1 MIISSLPQGV
11 QGRYGHIM
19 PLTPLVLI
27 PWHSIFVYT
36 EYSTDDYSNC
46 VLAYTT
52 GRANIVKPQRACTR
66 VTVVVLCV
74 CLSVCVSVTA
84 LAAIY
89 LVYMSK
95 VMWHIVSCRLLKI
108 CIVWISL
115 KKFPSGDMASF
126 A

>member
-11 QGRYGHIM
+11 QGQYGHII

-52 GRANIVKPQRACTR
+52 GRADIVYTDTR
-66 VTVVVLCV
+66 SQMRSELTQAG
-74 CLSVCVSVTA
+74 SA
-84 LAAIY
+84 
-89 LVYMSK
+89 
-95 VMWHIVSCRLLKI
+95 
-108 CIVWISL
+108 
-115 KKFPSGDMASF
+115 
-126 A
+126 